1 MNRTLHEADNAQ
13 RILKLTADTMLLVDR
28 NGICIDIDIH
38 SNLWFLQEE
47 RLLGKNIFERMPE
60 HTREKVYSTFQTVLR
75 EQRSISK
82 NYKLELEDNTY
93 YFKCIMYP
101 YDDMVLCQYRDIDP
115 AKQRETPAGTGKPKS
130 EGDTESGSDRTVD
143 VQHPRQCLPLHG
155 YTGVLCEESSRSI
168 SLEKYQEFIVEEDR
182 LSFTSWCRKNE
193 EGLNEEVSA
202 IGSVSPERFTICAFR
217 LICETNYRT
226 AAATS
231 KVTSRTSPTYSV
243 AETTSTR

>member
-1 MNRTLHEADNAQ
+1 
-13 RILKLTADTMLLVDR
+13 MLLVDR

-101 YDDMVLCQYRDIDP
+101 YDDIGALPISGHHP
-115 AKQRETPAGTGKPKS
+115 AKQRETPAGTGEPKS
-130 EGDTESGSDRTVD
+130 EEVESGSDRTVD
-143 VQHPRQCLPLHG
+143 VQHPRQCLLLHG
-155 YTGVLCEESSRSI
+155 LHRSI
-168 SLEKYQEFIVEEDR
+168 VRGIFQKYLSGEISGIYRRRRPPELHQLVPEE
-182 LSFTSWCRKNE
+182 
-193 EGLNEEVSA
+193 
-202 IGSVSPERFTICAFR
+202 
-217 LICETNYRT
+217 
-226 AAATS
+226 
-231 KVTSRTSPTYSV
+231 
-243 AETTSTR
+243 

>member
-101 YDDMVLCQYRDIDP
+101 YDDMVLCQYRDIT
-115 AKQRETPAGTGKPKS
+115 QRSNVK
-130 EGDTESGSDRTVD
+130 
-143 VQHPRQCLPLHG
+143 RQLEQVNRNLREIQKVAQIGQWMYNTRDNVFYYMG

-182 LSFTSWCRKNE
+182 ISFTNWCRKNE
-193 EGLNEEVSA
+193 EGLNEES
-202 IGSVSPERFTICAFR
+202 ISYLS
-217 LICETNYRT
+217 LIHI
-226 AAATS
+226 
-231 KVTSRTSPTYSV
+231 
-243 AETTSTR
+243 

>member
-93 YFKCIMYP
+93 YFLFMNVN
-101 YDDMVLCQYRDIDP
+101 VLKGIGYLKRKKGSGAWEK
-115 AKQRETPAGTGKPKS
+115 AKRA
-130 EGDTESGSDRTVD
+130 
-143 VQHPRQCLPLHG
+143 
-155 YTGVLCEESSRSI
+155 
-168 SLEKYQEFIVEEDR
+168 EK
-182 LSFTSWCRKNE
+182 
-193 EGLNEEVSA
+193 
-202 IGSVSPERFTICAFR
+202 
-217 LICETNYRT
+217 
-226 AAATS
+226 
-231 KVTSRTSPTYSV
+231 
-243 AETTSTR
+243 